1 MIPRR
6 RCVARLCIN
15 KDLSTGTLTTS
26 QPTSLA
32 GFTTSFKTPP
42 SVYTDPAMATTK
54 ESSSG
59 SALFERVQL
68 FLPSVVVP
76 AKAKTNFGDIVLK
89 KSLGVLD
96 MESRLGNF
104 EGRLEKLVISTVFKA
119 IKDHTL
125 DLDAYKY
132 YEDKH
137 GKLKTTGSAAAQA
150 TANEKKKKLDFYW
163 RELHLCLLFC
173 FFNVAD
179 PGLRRHGESF
189 LIGAYQSPSA
199 GEAIPDSEAARK
211 LAPVLWQRFKTQLL
225 AEAKANRTHHSAM
238 PLLEFVLGTVDRRAW
253 QRTNPGCSTAAYLRD
268 GLQRGFDT
276 LAQLGVTFSDEAK
289 AALAWEALRGAER
302 EALEGQ
308 TGDLPAEGKVAQDAV
323 VSKAIKDSF
332 ILLRQSFEGQGGDSF
347 DVRREQLLFQQRLGV
362 LREASPGLFVGFAG
376 PASNPSKPSTSQA
389 KPRGYSQPQRDGYAQ
404 QPTSRSVSIS
414 GPRPCQR
421 CNKPGHRAYDQL
433 TLADR
438 RNATLDMDRQQFLS
452 GPTACNVIQTLR
464 SSIDPRASVPSP
476 CKSAQ
481 DVVASAGAMKPTW
494 WRRVPASLRAD

>member
-1 MIPRR
+1 M
-6 RCVARLCIN
+6 
-15 KDLSTGTLTTS
+15 
-26 QPTSLA
+26 
-32 GFTTSFKTPP
+32 
-42 SVYTDPAMATTK
+42 YTDPVMATMK

-59 SALFERVQL
+59 SALFERVQQL
-68 FLPSVVVP
+68 FLPLVVVP
-76 AKAKTNFGDIVLK
+76 AKAKAVFGDIVLK
-89 KSLGVLD
+89 KSLGALD
-96 MESRLGNF
+96 MKSRLANF
-104 EGRLEKLVISTVFKA
+104 EGRLEKLVTSTVFKA

-137 GKLKTTGSAAAQA
+137 GKFKTTGSAAAQA
-150 TANEKKKKLDFYW
+150 TANDKKKRLDFYW

-199 GEAIPDSEAARK
+199 GEDIPDSEAARK
-211 LAPVLWQRFKTQLL
+211 LAPTLWQRFKAQLL

-253 QRTNPGCSTAAYLRD
+253 QRTNPGGSTTAYLRD

-308 TGDLPAEGKVAQDAV
+308 TGDLPADGKAVQGAV
-323 VSKAIKDSF
+323 VQKAIKDSF
-332 ILLRQSFEGQGGDSF
+332 TLLKRSFEGQGGDSF

-362 LREASPGLFVGFAG
+362 LRESSPGLFVGFAG
-376 PASNPSKPSTSQA
+376 QASNHKGGSRGSTSHA
-389 KPRGYSQPQRDGYAQ
+389 KQRGYSQPQHDTYAQ
-404 QPTSRSVSIS
+404 QPTSRRVSCSSSSLHLEPVGAAAKRVIGRTTAQLILATKTS
-414 GPRPCQR
+414 TR
-421 CNKPGHRAYDQL
+421 CRK
-433 TLADR
+433 
-438 RNATLDMDRQQFLS
+438 FLS
-452 GPTACNVIQTLR
+452 GPMGCNALPTLPG
-464 SSIDPRASVPSP
+464 SITQMASAPSP
-476 CKSAQ
+476 CKSAR

-494 WRRVPASLRAD
+494 WRRVPASLCDD